1 VIKIKDIKRK
11 TTNIP
16 IVPWPSEDRMRWD
29 EYVSMYNLRA
39 IKRGDHESSY
49 VDKEDAISAI
59 RLIDGSVMGHTHMTE
74 RNVFVFGLE
83 AWQRIAR
90 NLRDRAESL
99 SVEDFL
105 TGQNYDRDRFLTE
118 FLKAEESMHQHKEE
132 LLGRAV
138 ALERE
143 IEHTL
148 NCGEDSL

>member
-1 VIKIKDIKRK
+1 MIKIKDIKRK

-29 EYVSMYNLRA
+29 GYASMYNLRA
-39 IKRGDHESSY
+39 IKRGDHESPY
-49 VDKEDAISAI
+49 VDKEDATSAI

-74 RNVFVFGLE
+74 RNVFIFGLE

-105 TGQNYDRDRFLTE
+105 TGHIHHPPKRASR
-118 FLKAEESMHQHKEE
+118 KAEESMRQHKEE
-132 LLGRAV
+132 LFGRAM
-138 ALERE
+138 AIERE
-143 IEHTL
+143 IFFTL
-148 NCGEDSL
+148 NSGQDQL